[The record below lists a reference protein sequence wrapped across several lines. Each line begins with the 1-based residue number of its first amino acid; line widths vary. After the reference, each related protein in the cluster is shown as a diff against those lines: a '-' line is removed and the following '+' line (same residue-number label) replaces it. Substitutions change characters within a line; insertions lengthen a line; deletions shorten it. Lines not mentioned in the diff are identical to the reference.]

1 MKTQMSNNILNMKVS
16 VRALSQKRTT
26 EKRVTF
32 KPLKNQ
38 KYIIFV
44 FFLFAIFHFGRRKF
58 KGHPMVEYEVN
69 PNPKVLTAFK
79 QRPKFRISLVKT
91 SNIIAK
97 IFFHVLT

>member
-44 FFLFAIFHFGRRKF
+44 FFLFAIFHFGRLKF
-58 KGHPMVEYEVN
+58 DLDPMINYEVK
-69 PNPKVLTAFK
+69 PSFKVLNDF
-79 QRPKFRISLVKT
+79 
-91 SNIIAK
+91 
-97 IFFHVLT
+97 